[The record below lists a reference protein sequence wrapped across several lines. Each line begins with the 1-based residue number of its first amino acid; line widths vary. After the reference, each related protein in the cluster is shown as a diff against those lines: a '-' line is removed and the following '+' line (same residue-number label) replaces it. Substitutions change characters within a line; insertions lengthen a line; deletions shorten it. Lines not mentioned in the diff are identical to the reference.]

1 MRKTLFILVLMLSL
15 VMGPLIP
22 APAMAV
28 TFTAVGTEHP
38 GQFTAITGVDNSVLY
53 VVTSSGKLYS
63 QAIDNGI
70 LTLLATIPNEKL
82 TAIVYPA
89 TGTYTY
95 IGTASGRIYRHTI
108 SGNTISKTTL
118 AACTTPGAAIVAMKW
133 DATLTKIW
141 LITNKGKTYFCTP

>member
-1 MRKTLFILVLMLSL
+1 MRKTLLFLMLL
-15 VMGPLIP
+15 LTI
-22 APAMAV
+22 ALPAMAV

-38 GQFTAITGVDNSVLY
+38 GEFTAITGVDNSVLY
-53 VVTSSGKLYS
+53 LVTSSGKLYS
-63 QAIDNGI
+63 QAIATGI
-70 LTLLATIPNEKL
+70 LTLLATIYDEKL

-108 SGNTISKTTL
+108 SGNAISKTTL
-118 AACTTPGAAIVAMKW
+118 ASCTTPGAGIVAMKW

>member
-1 MRKTLFILVLMLSL
+1 MRKAIVFAILMLF
-15 VMGPLIP
+15 LIA
-22 APAMAV
+22 APGLAV

-53 VVTSSGKLYS
+53 VVTADGKLYS
-63 QAIDNGI
+63 QAIATGI
-70 LTLLATIPNEKL
+70 LTLLATIPDEKL

-95 IGTASGRIYRHTI
+95 IGTASGKIIRHTI
-108 SGNTISKTTL
+108 SGNTISKSTL
-118 AACTTPGAAIVAMKW
+118 AACTTPGAAIVGMKW

>member
-1 MRKTLFILVLMLSL
+1 MRKALLLFFLLSL
-15 VMGPLIP
+15 VAM
-22 APAMAV
+22 PAMAV

-38 GQFTAITGVDNSVLY
+38 GEFTAITGVDNSILY
-53 VVTSSGKLYS
+53 LVTASGKLYS
-63 QAIDNGI
+63 QAIATGA
-70 LTLLATIPNEKL
+70 LTLLATIPKEKL

-95 IGTASGRIYRHTI
+95 IGTASGHIYRHTI
-108 SGNTISKTTL
+108 SGNAISKTTL
-118 AACTTPGAAIVAMKW
+118 AACTTGGAGIVAMKW

>member
-1 MRKTLFILVLMLSL
+1 MRKMLLFLMLL
-15 VMGPLIP
+15 LAI
-22 APAMAV
+22 ALPAMAV

-38 GQFTAITGVDNSVLY
+38 NQFTAITGVDSSVLY
-53 VVTSSGKLYS
+53 LVTADGKLYS
-63 QAIDNGI
+63 QAIATGI
-70 LTLLATIPNEKL
+70 LTLLATIPDEKL

-108 SGNTISKTTL
+108 SGNAISKTTL
-118 AACTTPGAAIVAMKW
+118 AACTTPGAGIVAMKW

>member
-1 MRKTLFILVLMLSL
+1 MRKAIVFAILMLFL
-15 VMGPLIP
+15 MA

-28 TFTAVGTEHP
+28 TFTAVGTGHP
-38 GQFTAITGVDNSVLY
+38 GQFTSITGVDNSVLY
-53 VVTSSGKLYS
+53 VVTAEGKIYS
-63 QAIDNGI
+63 QAIATGI
-70 LTLLATIPNEKL
+70 LTLLATIPDEKL

-108 SGNTISKTTL
+108 SGNAISKSTL
-118 AACTTPGAAIVAMKW
+118 ASCTTPGAGIVAMKW

>member
-1 MRKTLFILVLMLSL
+1 MRKAIGLAILMLFL
-15 VMGPLIP
+15 MA

-28 TFTAVGTEHP
+28 TFTAVGTGHP
-38 GQFTAITGVDNSVLY
+38 GQFTSITGVDNSVLY
-53 VVTSSGKLYS
+53 VVTAEGKIYS
-63 QAIDNGI
+63 QAIATGI
-70 LTLLATIPNEKL
+70 LTLLATIPDEKL

-108 SGNTISKTTL
+108 SGNAISKSTL
-118 AACTTPGAAIVAMKW
+118 ASCTTPGAGIVAMKW

>member
-1 MRKTLFILVLMLSL
+1 MRKAIVFAILMLFL
-15 VMGPLIP
+15 MA
-22 APAMAV
+22 APALAV

-38 GQFTAITGVDNSVLY
+38 GQFTSITGVDNSVLY
-53 VVTSSGKLYS
+53 VVTAEGKIYS
-63 QAIDNGI
+63 QAIATGI
-70 LTLLATIPNEKL
+70 LTLLATIPDEKL

-108 SGNTISKTTL
+108 SGNAISKSTL
-118 AACTTPGAAIVAMKW
+118 ASCTTPGAGIVAMKW

>member
-1 MRKTLFILVLMLSL
+1 
-15 VMGPLIP
+15 
-22 APAMAV
+22 MAV

-38 GQFTAITGVDNSVLY
+38 GEFTAITGVDNSVLY
-53 VVTSSGKLYS
+53 LVTSSGKLYS
-63 QAIDNGI
+63 QAIATGI
-70 LTLLATIPNEKL
+70 LTLLATIYDEKL

-118 AACTTPGAAIVAMKW
+118 ASCTTPGAGIVAMKW

>member
-1 MRKTLFILVLMLSL
+1 MRKAIILLALFLLL
-15 VMGPLIP
+15 GAIP
-22 APAMAV
+22 ALAV

-53 VVTSSGKLYS
+53 LVTADGKLYS
-63 QAIDNGI
+63 QAIATGA
-70 LTLLATIPNEKL
+70 LTLLATIPDEKL

-95 IGTASGRIYRHTI
+95 IGTASGKIIRHTI
-108 SGNTISKTTL
+108 SGNTISKSTL
-118 AACTTPGAAIVAMKW
+118 AACTTPGAAIVGMKW

>member
-1 MRKTLFILVLMLSL
+1 MRKTLLFLMLL
-15 VMGPLIP
+15 LAI
-22 APAMAV
+22 ALPAMAV

-38 GQFTAITGVDNSVLY
+38 GNFTAITGVDNSVLY
-53 VVTSSGKLYS
+53 LVTSSGKLYS
-63 QAIDNGI
+63 QAIATGI
-70 LTLLATIPNEKL
+70 LTLLATIYDEKL

-118 AACTTPGAAIVAMKW
+118 AACTTPGAGIAAMKW

>member
-1 MRKTLFILVLMLSL
+1 MRKIILLFLMLLL
-15 VMGPLIP
+15 VIAL
-22 APAMAV
+22 PAMAV

-53 VVTSSGKLYS
+53 VVTSDGKLYS
-63 QAIDNGI
+63 QAIATGI
-70 LTLLATIPNEKL
+70 LTLLATIHDEKL
-82 TAIVYPA
+82 TAIVYPGA
-89 TGTYTY
+89 TYTY
-95 IGTASGRIYRHTI
+95 IGTASGKIIRHTI

-118 AACTTPGAAIVAMKW
+118 AACTTPGAGIVAMKW

>member
-1 MRKTLFILVLMLSL
+1 MRKAIILLALFLLL
-15 VMGPLIP
+15 GAIP
-22 APAMAV
+22 ALAV

-63 QAIDNGI
+63 QAIATGI
-70 LTLLATIPNEKL
+70 LTLLATIPGEKL
-82 TAIVYPA
+82 TAIVYPGA
-89 TGTYTY
+89 TYTY

-108 SGNTISKTTL
+108 SGNAISKTTL
-118 AACTTPGAAIVAMKW
+118 AACTTPGAGIVAMKW